1 LRKLILI
8 GVALLAAGCGG
19 DSITPKIATQ
29 LKAQRGKDGEIALTL
44 SVKNETERPTV
55 PLLVRVE
62 VAGAPVIQPVAFVL
76 NSKEE
81 HVLKGSLNT
90 KGAVAAR
97 ITVKEAER
105 GRMLADLTKEIPA
118 AE

>member
-1 LRKLILI
+1 MRKLILV
-8 GVALLAAGCGG
+8 GLALLAAGCG
-19 DSITPKIATQ
+19 DSITPKIATE
-29 LKAQRGKDGEIALTL
+29 LKAQRGKDGDIALTL
-44 SVKNETERPTV
+44 SVKNETDRPTV

-62 VAGAPVIQPVAFVL
+62 VAGKPVIQPVAFAL

-81 HVLKGSLNT
+81 HLLKGSLNT
-90 KGAVAAR
+90 KDAAAAR

-105 GRMLADLTKEIPA
+105 GKMLTDLTKEIPA